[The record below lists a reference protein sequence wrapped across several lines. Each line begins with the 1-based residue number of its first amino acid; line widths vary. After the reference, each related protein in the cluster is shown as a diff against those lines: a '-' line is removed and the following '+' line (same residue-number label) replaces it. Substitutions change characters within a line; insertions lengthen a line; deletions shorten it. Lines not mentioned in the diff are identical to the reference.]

1 MTAQP
6 SEPLTVVSF
15 ITWESSQEGRHEF
28 CDGHIAGFAGGTLGH
43 STLAAAIIARIGPHA
58 LPCKTLT
65 SDALIA
71 MRRSARYADVVVTCD
86 ERDGNDAIAVRYPKL
101 IVEVLSE
108 STAAIDRGDK
118 LDEYRT
124 IETLEEYILIDARK
138 PWAESYR
145 RVEGHWIA
153 SLPLTTGDLQ
163 FVSIGVTI
171 DIDELYREC
180 AIGGE
185 ATP

>member
-6 SEPLTVVSF
+6 QEPLTVVSF
-15 ITWESSQEGRHEF
+15 VAWESCQDGRHEF
-28 CDGHIAGFAGGTLGH
+28 LDGRIYGFAGGTLGH
-43 STLAAAIIARIGPHA
+43 SALAAAIIARVRARA

-65 SDALIA
+65 SDALVQ
-71 MRRSARYADVVVTCD
+71 MQRSARYADVVVTCD

-101 IVEVLSE
+101 IVEVLSD
-108 STAAIDRGDK
+108 STSAVDRGEK
-118 LDEYRT
+118 LDEYRA
-124 IETLEEYILIDARK
+124 IETLQEYILIDSRK

-145 RVEGHWIA
+145 RVDGQWIA
-153 SLPLTTGDLQ
+153 SLPLTTGELRLA
-163 FVSIGVTI
+163 SLGLAI

-180 AIGGE
+180 GIADQ